1 MKLAAKDKIIQ
12 HNIANVLKKGLPLA
26 GLLTSL
32 LVTTGCDLFKKSSD
46 DSPTAGYIS
55 EPAPA
60 QVATQEKTAQEKV
73 AQEKTEES
81 ASQTSDDKQPKSTAR
96 QGNNVSEA
104 KSTETPWITTGAPK
118 LPIVPNIN
126 NEVMQDFNNLIKENI
141 RTTKDANDAIENSI
155 RASKMTSNPE

>member
-1 MKLAAKDKIIQ
+1 MKLAAKNKIIQ
-12 HNIANVLKKGLPLA
+12 HNIANALKKGLPLA

-32 LVTTGCDLFKKSSD
+32 LVTPGCDLFKKSSN

-55 EPAPA
+55 EPTSA
-60 QVATQEKTAQEKV
+60 QVA

-81 ASQTSDDKQPKSTAR
+81 GSQPTDDKQPKSTAG

-141 RTTKDANDAIENSI
+141 RTTKDANDAIENCI
-155 RASKMTSNPE
+155 RASKINPN

>member
-12 HNIANVLKKGLPLA
+12 HNIANALKKGLPLA

-60 QVATQEKTAQEKV
+60 QVATQEQAAQENV
-73 AQEKTEES
+73 QEP
-81 ASQTSDDKQPKSTAR
+81 ASQPSDDKQPKSTAR

-155 RASKMTSNPE
+155 RASKMISNPE

>member
-12 HNIANVLKKGLPLA
+12 HNIADALKKGLPLA
-26 GLLTSL
+26 GLMTSL

-60 QVATQEKTAQEKV
+60 QVATQEQAAQENV
-73 AQEKTEES
+73 QEP
-81 ASQTSDDKQPKSTAR
+81 ASQPSDDKQPKSTAR

-104 KSTETPWITTGAPK
+104 KSTEMPWITTGAPK

-126 NEVMQDFNNLIKENI
+126 NEVMQDFNNLINENI

>member
-1 MKLAAKDKIIQ
+1 MKLAAKNKIIQ
-12 HNIANVLKKGLPLA
+12 HNIANALKKGLPLA

-32 LVTTGCDLFKKSSD
+32 LVTPGCDLFKKSSN

-55 EPAPA
+55 EPTSA
-60 QVATQEKTAQEKV
+60 QVA

-81 ASQTSDDKQPKSTAR
+81 GSQPTDDKQPKSTAG

-141 RTTKDANDAIENSI
+141 RTTKDANDAIENCI
-155 RASKMTSNPE
+155 RASKINPK

>member
-1 MKLAAKDKIIQ
+1 MKLVAKYKIIQ
-12 HNIANVLKKGLPLA
+12 HNIADALKKGLPLA
-26 GLLTSL
+26 GLMTSL

-60 QVATQEKTAQEKV
+60 QVATQEQAAQENV
-73 AQEKTEES
+73 QEP
-81 ASQTSDDKQPKSTAR
+81 ASQPSDDKQPKSTAR